1 MTHVAVD
8 DTILTVNSRVSHS
21 RCMRSAAGCSD
32 IDSMEAIDLMAG
44 KRFLPL
50 AYSSVARR
58 TTLGRAEDV
67 AALNLK

>member
-1 MTHVAVD
+1 MTHAAVD
-8 DTILTVNSRVSHS
+8 GTILTVNSRASHS

-32 IDSMEAIDLMAG
+32 VDSMEAIGLMVG

-50 AYSSVARR
+50 AYSPVARR
-58 TTLGRAEDV
+58 MTLGRVEGV